1 MNEPV
6 YFLMVPQRAADNTFT
21 CEMVHCSGETRPY
34 LTKSK
39 NGLAVTRTQCSMF
52 MYTPGN
58 PIAKYVDDYR
68 RCGTLRGD
76 IHLRPDQIELLDHA
90 IATNYFFS

>member
-6 YFLMVPQRAADNTFT
+6 YFLMVPQRRGHIVTS
-21 CEMVHCSGETRPY
+21 EMVHCSGEARPY

-39 NGLAVTRTQCSMF
+39 DGLAVTRTQCSMF
-52 MYTPGN
+52 MYTPGSN
-58 PIAKYVDDYR
+58 IAKYVDDHR
-68 RCGTLRGD
+68 RCGTLRCD
-76 IHLRPDQIELLDHA
+76 VTLRPDQIVLLDKA

>member
-1 MNEPV
+1 MNESV
-6 YFLMVPQRAADNTFT
+6 FFLMVPQRVGDVFT
-21 CEMVHCSGETRPY
+21 CEMVHCTGEERPY
-34 LTKSK
+34 LTKTK

-58 PIAKYVDDYR
+58 EIAKYVDDPR

-76 IHLRPDQIELLDHA
+76 VHLRPDQIELLDKA